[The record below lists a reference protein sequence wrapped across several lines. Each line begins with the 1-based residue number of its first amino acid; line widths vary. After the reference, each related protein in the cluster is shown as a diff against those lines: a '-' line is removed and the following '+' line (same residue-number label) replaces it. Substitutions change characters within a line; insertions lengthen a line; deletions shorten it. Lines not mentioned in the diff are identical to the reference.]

1 MQKFSLSSYLS
12 KKNITFKNKIQINYS
27 KFFNILSIRLKKRS
41 FNLIKFIKKNYI
53 RIYKVSV
60 NFINFTKFE
69 LSLFTFFHWN
79 LYTKLKK
86 DKEILALSKKR
97 EKELYVENLA
107 GLRKYNPNK
116 SISNINIYKSTP
128 RIKKRTLSKW
138 EKKEIK
144 KLKKR
149 KKKNKARLFKLKQ
162 IRRKNYLRRKSET
175 PLLNTLKSKNK
186 FQKIKHKFFRY
197 CRVFFKFTGSNI
209 YGTITNSL
217 GEVKYIY
224 SGGSFINLRR
234 RKEKIT
240 IFVAQNIGE
249 LIACRLQK
257 SNAREIFFFPCLNHR
272 KARILLRY
280 FGRGLKFIKS
290 FRFSKVILRRK
301 VMRNGVRLRKVA
313 RK

>member
-1 MQKFSLSSYLS
+1 MQKISLSSYLVR
-12 KKNITFKNKIQINYS
+12 KNIPFKNKIQIHYS

-41 FNLIKFIKKNYI
+41 FNLINFIKKNYI
-53 RIYKVSV
+53 KIYKVSV

-79 LYTKLKK
+79 IYTKLKK
-86 DKEILALSKKR
+86 NKEILALLNKTELDDENTLDLRGQR
-97 EKELYVENLA
+97 EARWKA
-107 GLRKYNPNK
+107 TLR
-116 SISNINIYKSTP
+116 
-128 RIKKRTLSKW
+128 
-138 EKKEIK
+138 E
-144 KLKKR
+144 KR
-149 KKKNKARLFKLKQ
+149 KKKRQKLKNKRVKLLKLKK
-162 IRRKNYLRRKSET
+162 IRIKNYLRRKSET

-280 FGRGLKFIKS
+280 FGRGLKFIQS